1 MSNLVM
7 RLLKRAA
14 AGMRRVWPGEHRNR
28 AREDSRSQEATM
40 GRFKVGDAVVHPL
53 RGAGV
58 VTAVEERE
66 LRGDSDEYYSIEM
79 MGVPT
84 TKLIVP
90 TDAAEDVGLR
100 RAISR
105 SRLRRLWRVLKGEP
119 DPLPTDH
126 KKRYEQLRSKLS
138 RGDTYEVAETVRD
151 IAWREVEEGR
161 LTTVDRRLYDEG
173 MNLLAGEVAAVEG
186 IEMSAA
192 EKEIGARL
200 SKGLASASP
209 A

>member
-1 MSNLVM
+1 M
-7 RLLKRAA
+7 RLLKGAA
-14 AGMRRVWPGEHRNR
+14 AGMRRVWPGEHSNR
-28 AREDSRSQEATM
+28 AGEDSRSQEATM
-40 GRFKVGDAVVHPL
+40 SRFKVGDAVVHPL

-90 TDAAEDVGLR
+90 TDAAEEVGLR

-119 DPLPTDH
+119 DALPTDH
-126 KKRYEQLRSKLS
+126 KKRYEQLRGKLS
-138 RGDTYEVAETVRD
+138 GGDTYEVAETVRD